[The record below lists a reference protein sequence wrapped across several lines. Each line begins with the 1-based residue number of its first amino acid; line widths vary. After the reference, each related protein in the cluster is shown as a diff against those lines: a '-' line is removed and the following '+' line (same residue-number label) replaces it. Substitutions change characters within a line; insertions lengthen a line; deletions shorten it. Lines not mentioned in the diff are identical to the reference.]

1 MRHRSTNLVGRD
13 SELRTLERALTA
25 ARAGRGGAVFLVGES
40 GIGKSRLAAA
50 ATELAY
56 TAGMG
61 LMRGRASS
69 IGPSAPF
76 RPLTEAILSLL
87 RAEPVEPADLGPYGP
102 ILGRLVP
109 DWGPP
114 GHDRDGESLVVL
126 AEAVLRLTGRVG
138 RDRGCLVNLDDL
150 NEADPETLA
159 VLEYLVDNVELQPTL
174 LLGAI
179 RDEDCAARTLAEA
192 AARRGCCELIHLD
205 RLPRAALRRMAG
217 ACLDVDLDVDPA
229 GIPDAAVDLLWA
241 GSSGNPFMAEELVT
255 TMVDDGVLVAD
266 GTSWRL
272 TRDAGDVL
280 TAGLARPLARR
291 VAQLGPRSRELL
303 SVAAAF
309 GPRFPLAVVQ
319 RVTGLSDRDL
329 LSLLQDDLA
338 GQLVAPDEQ
347 TADWYAFHH
356 RLSREAVLAQLD
368 RHEHERLAATLADA
382 VEAVHPGLAGE
393 WCEVAAA
400 LRLDAG
406 DRGAAGLLYTEV
418 GRRALAL
425 GAASSAVA
433 LLDRALEYLPPG
445 DVAARTE
452 ALELL
457 LHALAEAGLVERAL
471 ASVGELAQVGGVTAR
486 RRATLH
492 TRLAW
497 AATIAGRID
506 DGHEQVRLART
517 LLGPDASAEDLA
529 PVDVVAAHLALDVAG
544 SDQLA
549 AAERMARQAAEV
561 AERVPLPVVACQ
573 ALQLLGGLTRH
584 RDPAEATAFLERARA
599 LAVQHGLPIWEIHA
613 LIRLGNDDAL
623 RHGDLARLERAR
635 EVATRVG
642 AVTAQYQAE
651 ASIALHSVLHGDF
664 TRAASLAGR
673 VLVATTRLKLLETT
687 QYVLLVRAVLAGH
700 RGNRKEMDAALAEF
714 ARWQGDLTLHA
725 PRVHGLAAAFCA
737 LLEEDRPRAVADLER
752 AVSSEDN
759 GSSVYFL
766 SGRHGLHVLLTV
778 LCGRSG
784 WAKLEAVTVN
794 PASALRWDRQFTL
807 FAHAVLLGR
816 EGRAEAAGAAVAEAL
831 EVGEPYAM
839 SRHLGLRLVG
849 EAALADGWG
858 DPVTWLRTAEDHFH
872 RTGVAAVA
880 GACRALLRRAGA
892 KVTQRRSGTD
902 GIPAALRS
910 AGVTA
915 REFEILGLLVGR
927 LGNREIADRLHL
939 SPRTVERHVG
949 SLMTKTGLP
958 NRIALGEFAADFVDG
973 AA

>member
-1 MRHRSTNLVGRD
+1 MRHRSTSLVGRD
-13 SELRTLERALTA
+13 SELRTLERALAA

-109 DWGPP
+109 DWGTP
-114 GHDRDGESLVVL
+114 GQDRDGESLVVL

-159 VLEYLVDNVELQPTL
+159 VVEYLVDNVELQPTL
-174 LLGAI
+174 LVGAI
-179 RDEDCAARTLAEA
+179 RDEDCAARALADA

-205 RLPRAALRRMAG
+205 RLPRADLRRMAG
-217 ACLDVDLDVDPA
+217 ACLDADPA

-241 GSSGNPFMAEELVT
+241 GSSGNPFLAEELVT
-255 TMVDDGVLVAD
+255 AMVDDGVLVAD

-272 TRDAGDVL
+272 TGDAGAVL
-280 TAGLARPLARR
+280 TTGLARPLARR

-368 RHEHERLAATLADA
+368 RHEHERLAGALADA
-382 VEAVHPGLAGE
+382 VEVVHPGLPGE
-393 WCEVAAA
+393 WCEVVAA
-400 LRLDAG
+400 LRVDAG
-406 DRGAAGLLYTEV
+406 DRGAAGLRYTEV

-425 GAASSAVA
+425 GAATSAVA
-433 LLDRALEYLPPG
+433 LLDRALEYLPPD
-445 DVAARTE
+445 DVAARAE

-471 ASVGELAQVGGVTAR
+471 ASVGELARVGGVTAR

-497 AATIAGRID
+497 AATVAGRSD
-506 DGHEQVRLART
+506 DGHEQVRLARA

-544 SDQLA
+544 QDQLA

-584 RDPAEATAFLERARA
+584 RDPDEATAFLERARA
-599 LAVQHGLPIWEIHA
+599 LAVQHELPIWEIHA

-673 VLVATTRLKLLETT
+673 VLVSTTRLRLLETT

-714 ARWQGDLTLHA
+714 ERWQGDLTLHA

-737 LLEEDRPRAVADLER
+737 LLEEDRPRALSELER

-766 SGRHGLHVLLTV
+766 SGRHGMHVLLTV
-778 LCGRSG
+778 LYGQSG
-784 WAKLEAVTVN
+784 WAELEAVTVN

-807 FAHAVLLGR
+807 FAQAVLLGR
-816 EGRAEAAGAAVAEAL
+816 ESRVDAASASVAEAL
-831 EVGEPYAM
+831 DVGEPYAT

-858 DPVTWLRTAEDHFH
+858 DPVSWLRTAEDHFH
-872 RTGVAAVA
+872 RTGVPAVA

-902 GIPAALRS
+902 EIPAVLRS

-915 REFEILGLLVGR
+915 REFEVLGLLVGR